1 MVKTRFSFDKK
12 LFCGIIVL
20 CLLMFQMNVVVF
32 GFVNYGT

>member
-1 MVKTRFSFDKK
+1 MVKTRLFFDKK

-20 CLLMFQMNVVVF
+20 CLLVFQMNVVVF